1 MSEAPPRTIVLARPV
16 TGPEEAEAAR
26 RPILSGWLTQGPEV
40 AAFEREFATLVGAP
54 HACAVSNCTTAL
66 HLALL
71 VVGVK
76 PGDEVI
82 TVSHSYIATANS
94 VRFCGAEPVFV
105 DIDPATSNMDPALI
119 EPAITARTRAI
130 VCVHQ
135 MGMPCDVAAIVEIG
149 RRRGLP
155 VIEDAACASGS
166 TLLSSGQWQ
175 AVGRPHADIAA
186 FSFHPRKVITTGD
199 GGMLTTA
206 SAQWDQQFRLLRQQ
220 GMSVSA
226 GARHDARQ
234 VVFEEHPVMGFN
246 YRLTDIQAAVGRVQL
261 QRLPGIVA
269 TRRRLVD
276 RYRAL
281 LAAIPGLG
289 LPVEPPWARS
299 NWQSFWVELPD
310 RCDQR
315 AVMQALLDRGIAS
328 RRGIMNSHRELP
340 YQRPQPYHLPH
351 SERAQDR
358 RIIIPLYPQ
367 MTEEDQ
373 EYVTAAL
380 RTACG

>member
-1 MSEAPPRTIVLARPV
+1 MSEPTRTIPLARPV
-16 TGPEEAEAAR
+16 TGEEEAAAAR

-40 AAFEREFATLVGAP
+40 AAFEAEFAALVGAP
-54 HACAVSNCTTAL
+54 FACAVSNCTTAL

-105 DIDPATSNMDPALI
+105 DIEPATGNMDPALI
-119 EPAITARTRAI
+119 EPALTARTRAI
-130 VCVHQ
+130 LCVHQ
-135 MGMPCDVAAIVEIG
+135 VGMPCDVRAIAAIG
-149 RRRGLP
+149 RRHGLP

-166 TLLSSGQWQ
+166 ALVTDGRLEP
-175 AVGRPHADIAA
+175 VGLPHADIAA

-206 SAQWDQQFRLLRQQ
+206 SAAWDQRFRLLRQQ

-226 GARHDARQ
+226 GDRHQARQ

-246 YRLTDIQAAVGRVQL
+246 YRMTDVQAAIGRVQL
-261 QRLPGIVA
+261 ARLPGIVA

-276 RYRAL
+276 RYWTL

-289 LPVEPPWARS
+289 LPLEPDWARS

-310 RCDQR
+310 HCQQR
-315 AVMQALLDRGIAS
+315 AVMQALLDRGVAS
-328 RRGIMNSHRELP
+328 RRGIMNAHREVP
-340 YQRPQPYHLPH
+340 YQRAAPYHLPH

-358 RIIIPLYPQ
+358 RIILPLYPQ
-367 MTEEDQ
+367 MTDEEQD
-373 EYVTAAL
+373 YVVAAL
-380 RTACG
+380 AAACA